1 VYVLGRRAI
10 DAFSGA
16 AVDARTGERGIT
28 DGIQAAIRAGVN
40 FRTIPFTGYCRN
52 VNSGADLST
61 VERYMARP
69 VP

>member
-1 VYVLGRRAI
+1 MYVLGRRAI